1 MFLLRYI
8 RIRIYIMEDLIYS
21 VSLLFGILIV
31 LLIIIYYDLLININ
45 KDKRDN
51 IIEKY
56 EDYEDI
62 EGNEGNEGNEGSEG
76 NGDCGSGAKYDL
88 NVPSTSAKNIIMTS
102 EDIRTGDESY
112 KHIIYEK
119 NIVDK
124 YKITSFLKSPS
135 LKMLISSFEKEDN
148 RANIEH
154 FQWNKDNDMRDF
166 IVSIDDSPKIHRF
179 PFNPSIYGY
188 NLSNITVEIDNL
200 MNSKDNSE
208 NEIINELAVFFN
220 LKLNDIKGS
229 ARSGEGQLIC
239 INSYDYQNIYIKIIE
254 NNKPR
259 CYDGESINV
268 DDNYGTLNDMQGGN
282 IYSYSSNNKKT
293 YDIVLDINSN
303 KYYIKD
309 ISEDILRDPVIFM
322 GLVINK
328 DRIVFYINK
337 EMAIFERL
345 DDKVIIIDY
354 PIYINKNKECDI
366 TLYSAA
372 LIINSNNIQGDMEKY
387 ELYNK
392 YNLYDK
398 INI

>member
-1 MFLLRYI
+1 
-8 RIRIYIMEDLIYS
+8 MEDLIYS

-51 IIEKY
+51 IIENY

-62 EGNEGNEGNEGSEG
+62 EGSDGNEG
-76 NGDCGSGAKYDL
+76 NGDCGSGATDDL
-88 NVPSTSAKNIIMTS
+88 NVHSTSAKNIIMTS
-102 EDIRTGDESY
+102 EDIRTGDENY

-154 FQWNKDNDMRDF
+154 FQWNKDNDMRGF

-259 CYDGESINV
+259 CYEGESINV

-303 KYYIKD
+303 KYYIRD

-372 LIINSNNIQGDMEKY
+372 LIINSNNIHGDMEKY

>member
-51 IIEKY
+51 IIENY

-62 EGNEGNEGNEGSEG
+62 AGNEG
-76 NGDCGSGAKYDL
+76 NGDCGSGATDDL
-88 NVPSTSAKNIIMTS
+88 NVHSTSAKNIIMTS
-102 EDIRTGDESY
+102 EDIRTGDENY
-112 KHIIYEK
+112 NHIIYEK

-154 FQWNKDNDMRDF
+154 FQWNKDNDMRGF

-259 CYDGESINV
+259 CYEGESINV

-303 KYYIKD
+303 KYYIRD

-372 LIINSNNIQGDMEKY
+372 LIINSNNIHGDMEKY

>member
-51 IIEKY
+51 IIENY

-62 EGNEGNEGNEGSEG
+62 EGNEG

-88 NVPSTSAKNIIMTS
+88 NVHSTSAKNIIMTS
-102 EDIRTGDESY
+102 EDIRTGDENY

-259 CYDGESINV
+259 CYEGESINV

-293 YDIVLDINSN
+293 YDIILDINSN
-303 KYYIKD
+303 KYYIRD

>member
-1 MFLLRYI
+1 
-8 RIRIYIMEDLIYS
+8 MEDLIYS

-51 IIEKY
+51 IIENY

-62 EGNEGNEGNEGSEG
+62 EGSDGNEG
-76 NGDCGSGAKYDL
+76 NGDCGSGATDDL
-88 NVPSTSAKNIIMTS
+88 NVHSTSAKNIIMTS
-102 EDIRTGDESY
+102 EDIRTGDENY

-154 FQWNKDNDMRDF
+154 FQWNKDNDMRGF

-259 CYDGESINV
+259 CYEGESINV

-372 LIINSNNIQGDMEKY
+372 LIINSNNIHGDMEKY

>member
-51 IIEKY
+51 IIENY

-62 EGNEGNEGNEGSEG
+62 EGSDGNEG
-76 NGDCGSGAKYDL
+76 NGDCGSGATDDL
-88 NVPSTSAKNIIMTS
+88 NVHSTSAKNIIMTS
-102 EDIRTGDESY
+102 EDIRTGDENY

-154 FQWNKDNDMRDF
+154 FQWNKDNDMRGF

-259 CYDGESINV
+259 CYEGESINV

-303 KYYIKD
+303 KYYIRD

-372 LIINSNNIQGDMEKY
+372 LIINSNNIHGDMEKY

>member
-1 MFLLRYI
+1 
-8 RIRIYIMEDLIYS
+8 MEDLIYS

-45 KDKRDN
+45 KDRRDN

-56 EDYEDI
+56 EDYED
-62 EGNEGNEGNEGSEG
+62 NEDNRDI
-76 NGDCGSGAKYDL
+76 GDIGVAGGANDDL
-88 NVPSTSAKNIIMTS
+88 KEQEKLYKNIIMTS
-102 EDIRTGDESY
+102 EDIKAGDENY

-124 YKITSFLKSPS
+124 YKIASFLKSPS

-154 FQWNKDNDMRDF
+154 FQWNKDNDRRDF

-188 NLSNITVEIDNL
+188 NLSNITVEIDNIR
-200 MNSKDNSE
+200 NSKDNSE

-220 LKLNDIKGS
+220 LKLNDIKGG
-229 ARSGEGQLIC
+229 AGTGEGQLIC
-239 INSYDYQNIYIKIIE
+239 INSYDYQNIYINIIE

-259 CYDGESINV
+259 CYEGESINV
-268 DDNYGTLNDMQGGN
+268 DDNYGTLNDMRDGRGGQGGLSN

-322 GLVINK
+322 GLIINK

-345 DDKVIIIDY
+345 DDKFIIIDY

-372 LIINSNNIQGDMEKY
+372 LIINSNNIHGDMEKY

>member
-1 MFLLRYI
+1 
-8 RIRIYIMEDLIYS
+8 MEDLIYS

-45 KDKRDN
+45 KYKTDN
-51 IIEKY
+51 IVEKY
-56 EDYEDI
+56 EDYEKS
-62 EGNEGNEGNEGSEG
+62 EGSEEF
-76 NGDCGSGAKYDL
+76 GDYNATDDL
-88 NVPSTSAKNIIMTS
+88 KEQDIPAKNIIMTS
-102 EDIRTGDESY
+102 EDIKIGDDNY

-124 YKITSFLKSPS
+124 YKISSFLKSPS

-154 FQWNKDNDMRDF
+154 FQWHKDNDMRDF

-188 NLSNITVEIDNL
+188 NLSNISVEIDNL
-200 MNSKDNSE
+200 RNSKDNSE
-208 NEIINELAVFFN
+208 NAIINEIAVFFN
-220 LKLNDIKGS
+220 LKLNDIKG
-229 ARSGEGQLIC
+229 AAGEGQLIC
-239 INSYDYQNIYIKIIE
+239 INSYDYQQISIKIIE
-254 NNKPR
+254 NNKTR
-259 CYDGESINV
+259 CSEGESINV
-268 DDNYGTLNDMQGGN
+268 DDNYGRLNDIHGGQYGN

-293 YDIVLDINSN
+293 YDIILDINSN
-303 KYYIKD
+303 KYYIRD
-309 ISEDILRDPVIFM
+309 ISEDILRDPVVFM

-345 DDKVIIIDY
+345 DDKLVIIDY

>member
-1 MFLLRYI
+1 
-8 RIRIYIMEDLIYS
+8 MEDLIYS

-45 KDKRDN
+45 KDRSKGKEDDDDDKET

-56 EDYEDI
+56 CD
-62 EGNEGNEGNEGSEG
+62 
-76 NGDCGSGAKYDL
+76 SGACGACGADADL
-88 NVPSTSAKNIIMTS
+88 KEQEKLYKNIIMTS
-102 EDIRTGDESY
+102 EDIKAGDENY

-124 YKITSFLKSPS
+124 YKIASFLKSPS

-154 FQWNKDNDMRDF
+154 FQWNKDNDRSGF

-188 NLSNITVEIDNL
+188 NLGNITVEIDNIR
-200 MNSKDNSE
+200 NSKDNSE

-220 LKLNDIKGS
+220 LKLNDIKGG
-229 ARSGEGQLIC
+229 AGTGDGQLIC
-239 INSYDYQNIYIKIIE
+239 INSYDYQNIYINIIE

-259 CYDGESINV
+259 CYEGESINV
-268 DDNYGTLNDMQGGN
+268 DDNYGTLNDMRDGRGGQGGLSN

-322 GLVINK
+322 GLIINK

-345 DDKVIIIDY
+345 DDKFIIIHY

-372 LIINSNNIQGDMEKY
+372 LIINSNNIHGDMEKY

>member
-1 MFLLRYI
+1 
-8 RIRIYIMEDLIYS
+8 MEDLIYS

-45 KDKRDN
+45 KDRRDN

-56 EDYEDI
+56 EDYED
-62 EGNEGNEGNEGSEG
+62 NEDSRDNRDI
-76 NGDCGSGAKYDL
+76 GDIGVAGGANDDL
-88 NVPSTSAKNIIMTS
+88 KEQEKLYKNIIMTS
-102 EDIRTGDESY
+102 EDIKAGDENY

-124 YKITSFLKSPS
+124 YKIASFLKSPS

-154 FQWNKDNDMRDF
+154 FQWNKDNDRRDF
-166 IVSIDDSPKIHRF
+166 VVSIDDSPKIHRF

-188 NLSNITVEIDNL
+188 NLSNITVEIDNIR
-200 MNSKDNSE
+200 NSKDNSE

-220 LKLNDIKGS
+220 LKLNDIKGG
-229 ARSGEGQLIC
+229 AGTGEGQLIC
-239 INSYDYQNIYIKIIE
+239 INSYDYQNIYINIIE

-259 CYDGESINV
+259 CYEGESINV
-268 DDNYGTLNDMQGGN
+268 DDNYGTLNDMRDGRGGQGDGLSN

-322 GLVINK
+322 GLIINK

-345 DDKVIIIDY
+345 DDKFIIIHY

-372 LIINSNNIQGDMEKY
+372 LIINSNNIHGDMEKY

>member
-1 MFLLRYI
+1 
-8 RIRIYIMEDLIYS
+8 MEDLIYS

-51 IIEKY
+51 IIENY

-62 EGNEGNEGNEGSEG
+62 AGNEG
-76 NGDCGSGAKYDL
+76 NGDCGSGATDDL
-88 NVPSTSAKNIIMTS
+88 NVHSTSAKNIIMTS
-102 EDIRTGDESY
+102 EDIRTGDENY

-154 FQWNKDNDMRDF
+154 FQWNKDNDMRGF

-259 CYDGESINV
+259 CYGGESINV
-268 DDNYGTLNDMQGGN
+268 DDNYGTLNDMRCGGSGSSSSSSGLGGD
-282 IYSYSSNNKKT
+282 IYSYSSNNKKA

-303 KYYIKD
+303 KYYIRD

-322 GLVINK
+322 GLTINK

-345 DDKVIIIDY
+345 DDKLIIIDY

-372 LIINSNNIQGDMEKY
+372 LIINSNNIHGDMEKY

>member
-1 MFLLRYI
+1 
-8 RIRIYIMEDLIYS
+8 MEDLIYS

-45 KDKRDN
+45 KDKRDD

-56 EDYEDI
+56 EDYEDY
-62 EGNEGNEGNEGSEG
+62 EDYEGSRAT
-76 NGDCGSGAKYDL
+76 DDL
-88 NVPSTSAKNIIMTS
+88 KEQDMPTKNIIMTS
-102 EDIRTGDESY
+102 DDIKVGDENY

-124 YKITSFLKSPS
+124 YKIASFLKSPT

-154 FQWNKDNDMRDF
+154 FQWNKDNDRLDF
-166 IVSIDDSPKIHRF
+166 LVSIDDSPKIHRF

-188 NLSNITVEIDNL
+188 NLNNITVEIDNL
-200 MNSKDNSE
+200 KNSKDNSE
-208 NEIINELAVFFN
+208 NAIINELAVFFN
-220 LKLNDIKGS
+220 LKINDIKGCV
-229 ARSGEGQLIC
+229 GTVNDKGQLIC
-239 INSYDYQNIYIKIIE
+239 INSYDYQNIYINIIE

-259 CYDGESINV
+259 CYEGESINV
-268 DDNYGTLNDMQGGN
+268 DDNYGTLNDIQGGD
-282 IYSYSSNNKKT
+282 IYSYSSNTQKT

-303 KYYIKD
+303 KYYIRD
-309 ISEDILRDPVIFM
+309 ISDDIMRDPVIFM
-322 GLVINK
+322 GLTINK

-337 EMAIFERL
+337 DIAIFERL
-345 DDKVIIIDY
+345 DDKLIIIDY
-354 PIYINKNKECDI
+354 PIYINKNKQCDI

-372 LIINSNNIQGDMEKY
+372 LIINSNNIHSDMEKY

>member
-1 MFLLRYI
+1 
-8 RIRIYIMEDLIYS
+8 MEDLIYS

-56 EDYEDI
+56 EDYED
-62 EGNEGNEGNEGSEG
+62 NEDNRDI
-76 NGDCGSGAKYDL
+76 GDIGVAGGANDDL
-88 NVPSTSAKNIIMTS
+88 NEHSASVKNIIMTS
-102 EDIRTGDESY
+102 EDIRAGDENY

-124 YKITSFLKSPS
+124 YKIASFLKSPS

-154 FQWNKDNDMRDF
+154 FQWNKDNDRRDF

-188 NLSNITVEIDNL
+188 NLSNITVEIDNIR
-200 MNSKDNSE
+200 NSKDNSE

-220 LKLNDIKGS
+220 LKLNDIKGG
-229 ARSGEGQLIC
+229 AGTGEGQLIC
-239 INSYDYQNIYIKIIE
+239 INSYDYQNIYINIIE

-259 CYDGESINV
+259 CYEGESINV
-268 DDNYGTLNDMQGGN
+268 DDNYGTLNDMRDGRGGQGGLSN

-322 GLVINK
+322 GLIINK

-345 DDKVIIIDY
+345 DDKFIIIHY

-372 LIINSNNIQGDMEKY
+372 LIINSNNIHGDMEKY

>member
-1 MFLLRYI
+1 
-8 RIRIYIMEDLIYS
+8 MEDLIYS

-45 KDKRDN
+45 KDKRDD

-56 EDYEDI
+56 EDYEDY
-62 EGNEGNEGNEGSEG
+62 EGSRAT
-76 NGDCGSGAKYDL
+76 DDL
-88 NVPSTSAKNIIMTS
+88 KEQDMPAKNIIMTS
-102 EDIRTGDESY
+102 EDIKVGDENY

-124 YKITSFLKSPS
+124 YKIASFLKSPS

-154 FQWNKDNDMRDF
+154 FQWNKDNDRRDF
-166 IVSIDDSPKIHRF
+166 LVTIDDTPKIHRF

-188 NLSNITVEIDNL
+188 NLSNITVEIDNIR
-200 MNSKDNSE
+200 NSKDNSE
-208 NEIINELAVFFN
+208 NAIINELAVFFN
-220 LKLNDIKGS
+220 LKLNDIKGV
-229 ARSGEGQLIC
+229 AGEGQLIC

-259 CYDGESINV
+259 CYGGESINV
-268 DDNYGTLNDMQGGN
+268 DDNYGTLNDMRCDSSGSSSGLGGD
-282 IYSYSSNNKKT
+282 IYSYSSNNKKA

-303 KYYIKD
+303 KYYIRD

-322 GLVINK
+322 GLTINK

-345 DDKVIIIDY
+345 DDKLIIIDY

-372 LIINSNNIQGDMEKY
+372 LIINSNNIHGDMEKY

>member
-1 MFLLRYI
+1 
-8 RIRIYIMEDLIYS
+8 MEDLIYS

-45 KDKRDN
+45 KYKSDN
-51 IIEKY
+51 IVEKY
-56 EDYEDI
+56 EDYE
-62 EGNEGNEGNEGSEG
+62 GSEG
-76 NGDCGSGAKYDL
+76 FGDY
-88 NVPSTSAKNIIMTS
+88 STTDNLKEQDIPAKNIIMTS
-102 EDIRTGDESY
+102 EDIKIGDENY

-124 YKITSFLKSPS
+124 YKISSFLKSPS

-154 FQWNKDNDMRDF
+154 FQWHKDNDMKDF

-200 MNSKDNSE
+200 RNSKDNSE
-208 NEIINELAVFFN
+208 NAIINELAVFFN
-220 LKLNDIKGS
+220 LKLNDIKG
-229 ARSGEGQLIC
+229 AAGEGQLIC
-239 INSYDYQNIYIKIIE
+239 INSYDYQQICIKIIE
-254 NNKPR
+254 NNKTR
-259 CYDGESINV
+259 CYEGESINV
-268 DDNYGTLNDMQGGN
+268 DDNYGRLNDIQGGQYGN

-293 YDIVLDINSN
+293 YDIILDINSN
-303 KYYIKD
+303 KYYIRD

-322 GLVINK
+322 GLIINK

-345 DDKVIIIDY
+345 DDKLIIIDY

-366 TLYSAA
+366 TLYSTA
-372 LIINSNNIQGDMEKY
+372 LIINSNNIHGDMEKY

>member
-51 IIEKY
+51 IIENY

-62 EGNEGNEGNEGSEG
+62 EGNEG

-88 NVPSTSAKNIIMTS
+88 NVHSTSAKNIIMTS
-102 EDIRTGDESY
+102 EDIRTGDENY

-200 MNSKDNSE
+200 RNSKDNSE

-303 KYYIKD
+303 KYYIRD

>member
-1 MFLLRYI
+1 
-8 RIRIYIMEDLIYS
+8 MENLIYS

-45 KDKRDN
+45 KDIIKNKNDI
-51 IIEKY
+51 IIEHY
-56 EDYEDI
+56 EDDKEFGAIDNL
-62 EGNEGNEGNEGSEG
+62 NEQEQKAVE
-76 NGDCGSGAKYDL
+76 
-88 NVPSTSAKNIIMTS
+88 KNIIMTS
-102 EDIRTGDESY
+102 EDIKVGDENY

-119 NIVDK
+119 DIVNK
-124 YKITSFLKSPS
+124 YKIASFLKSPS
-135 LKMLISSFEKEDN
+135 LKMLISSFEKADN
-148 RANIEH
+148 RSNIEH

-166 IVSIDDSPKIHRF
+166 TVSIDNAPKIHRF

-188 NLSNITVEIDNL
+188 NLSDITVEINNIRNSLDNR
-200 MNSKDNSE
+200 DND
-208 NEIINELAVFFN
+208 IINELAVFFY
-220 LKLNDIKGS
+220 LKVNEIKGK
-229 ARSGEGQLIC
+229 AQTEEGQLIC
-239 INSYDYQNIYIKIIE
+239 INSYDYQNIYINIIE
-254 NNKPR
+254 NNKPK
-259 CYDGESINV
+259 CYKGESINI
-268 DDNYGTLNDMQGGN
+268 DDNYGTLND

-309 ISEDILRDPVIFM
+309 ISEDILQDPIIFM
-322 GLVINK
+322 GLIINK

-345 DDKVIIIDY
+345 DDKFIIIHY

-366 TLYSAA
+366 TLYSTA
-372 LIINSNNIQGDMEKY
+372 LIINSNNIHGDMEKY

>member
-1 MFLLRYI
+1 
-8 RIRIYIMEDLIYS
+8 MEDLIYS

-45 KDKRDN
+45 KYKSDN
-51 IIEKY
+51 IVEKY
-56 EDYEDI
+56 EDYE
-62 EGNEGNEGNEGSEG
+62 GSEG
-76 NGDCGSGAKYDL
+76 FGDY
-88 NVPSTSAKNIIMTS
+88 STTDNLKEQDIPAKNIIMTS
-102 EDIRTGDESY
+102 EDIKIGDENY

-124 YKITSFLKSPS
+124 YKISSFLKSPS

-154 FQWNKDNDMRDF
+154 FQWHKDNDMKDF

-200 MNSKDNSE
+200 RNSKDNSE
-208 NEIINELAVFFN
+208 NAIINELAVFFN
-220 LKLNDIKGS
+220 LKLNDIKG
-229 ARSGEGQLIC
+229 AAGEGQLIC
-239 INSYDYQNIYIKIIE
+239 INSYDYQQICIKIIE
-254 NNKPR
+254 NNKTR
-259 CYDGESINV
+259 CYEGESINV
-268 DDNYGTLNDMQGGN
+268 DDNYGRLNDIQGGQYGN
-282 IYSYSSNNKKT
+282 IYNYSSNNRKT
-293 YDIVLDINSN
+293 YDIILDINSN
-303 KYYIKD
+303 KYYIRD

-322 GLVINK
+322 GLIINK

-345 DDKVIIIDY
+345 DDKLIIIDY

-366 TLYSAA
+366 TLYSTA
-372 LIINSNNIQGDMEKY
+372 LIINSNNIHGDMENY

>member
-51 IIEKY
+51 IIENY

-62 EGNEGNEGNEGSEG
+62 AGNEGNEG
-76 NGDCGSGAKYDL
+76 NGDCGSGATDDL
-88 NVPSTSAKNIIMTS
+88 NVHSTSAKNIIMTS
-102 EDIRTGDESY
+102 EDIRTGDENY

-119 NIVDK
+119 HIVDK

-135 LKMLISSFEKEDN
+135 MKMLISSFEKEDN

-154 FQWNKDNDMRDF
+154 FQWNKDNDMRGF

-259 CYDGESINV
+259 CYEGESINV

-303 KYYIKD
+303 KYYIRD

-372 LIINSNNIQGDMEKY
+372 LIINSNNIHGDMEKY

>member
-1 MFLLRYI
+1 
-8 RIRIYIMEDLIYS
+8 MEDLIYS

-51 IIEKY
+51 IIENY

-62 EGNEGNEGNEGSEG
+62 AGNEG
-76 NGDCGSGAKYDL
+76 NGDCGSGATDDL
-88 NVPSTSAKNIIMTS
+88 NVHSTSAKNIIMTS
-102 EDIRTGDESY
+102 EDIRTGDENY

-154 FQWNKDNDMRDF
+154 FQWNKDNDMRGF

-259 CYDGESINV
+259 CYEGESINV

-303 KYYIKD
+303 KYYIRD

-345 DDKVIIIDY
+345 DDKLIIIDY

-372 LIINSNNIQGDMEKY
+372 LIINSNNIHGDMEKY

>member
-51 IIEKY
+51 IIENY

-62 EGNEGNEGNEGSEG
+62 AGNEGNEGNEG
-76 NGDCGSGAKYDL
+76 NGDCGSGATDDL
-88 NVPSTSAKNIIMTS
+88 NVHSTSAKNIIMTS
-102 EDIRTGDESY
+102 EDIRTGDENY

-154 FQWNKDNDMRDF
+154 FQWNKDNDMRGF

-259 CYDGESINV
+259 CYEGESINV

-303 KYYIKD
+303 KYYIRD

-372 LIINSNNIQGDMEKY
+372 LIINSNNIHGDMEKY

>member
-1 MFLLRYI
+1 
-8 RIRIYIMEDLIYS
+8 MENLIYS

-45 KDKRDN
+45 KDIIKNKSDI
-51 IIEKY
+51 IIEHY
-56 EDYEDI
+56 EDGKESEDI
-62 EGNEGNEGNEGSEG
+62 DNLNEQEQKAAE
-76 NGDCGSGAKYDL
+76 
-88 NVPSTSAKNIIMTS
+88 KNIIMTS
-102 EDIRTGDESY
+102 EDIKVGDENY

-119 NIVDK
+119 DIVNK
-124 YKITSFLKSPS
+124 YKIASFLKSPS
-135 LKMLISSFEKEDN
+135 LKMLISSFEKADN
-148 RANIEH
+148 RSNIEH
-154 FQWNKDNDMRDF
+154 FQWNKDNDMRNF
-166 IVSIDDSPKIHRF
+166 TVSIDNAPKIHRF

-188 NLSNITVEIDNL
+188 NLSDITVEINNIRNSLDNR
-200 MNSKDNSE
+200 DND
-208 NEIINELAVFFN
+208 IINELAVFFY
-220 LKLNDIKGS
+220 LKVNEIKGK
-229 ARSGEGQLIC
+229 ARTEEGQLIC
-239 INSYDYQNIYIKIIE
+239 INSYDYQNIYINIIE

-259 CYDGESINV
+259 CYKGESINI
-268 DDNYGTLNDMQGGN
+268 DDNYGTLND

-309 ISEDILRDPVIFM
+309 ISEDILQDPIIFM
-322 GLVINK
+322 GLIINK

-345 DDKVIIIDY
+345 DDKFIIIDY

-366 TLYSAA
+366 TLYSTA
-372 LIINSNNIQGDMEKY
+372 LIINSNNIHGDMEKY